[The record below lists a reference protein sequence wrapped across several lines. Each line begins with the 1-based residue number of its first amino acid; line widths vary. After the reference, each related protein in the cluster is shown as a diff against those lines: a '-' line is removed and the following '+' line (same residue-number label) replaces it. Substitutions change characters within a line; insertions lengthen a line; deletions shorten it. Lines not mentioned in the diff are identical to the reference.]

1 MKKDNYFTNKQNYNI
16 TQYLLHAI
24 PYTANRHPFI
34 SPIVAIVAT
43 VTTTHETI

>member
-34 SPIVAIVAT
+34 ILIAAT